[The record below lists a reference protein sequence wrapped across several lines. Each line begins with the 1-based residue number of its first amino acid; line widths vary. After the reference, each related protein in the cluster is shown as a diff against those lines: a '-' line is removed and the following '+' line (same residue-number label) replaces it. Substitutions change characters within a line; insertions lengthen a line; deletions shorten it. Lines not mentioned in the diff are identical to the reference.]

1 MQCARTEASKE
12 SAEGYESKREI
23 WLIRVFISHTLD
35 AILPFYYIFFL
46 FRFAFAP
53 TDATSHFLHGTIRI
67 WTRSRLTHSRKR
79 EKARPGGGR
88 GGARCRNVYQV
99 TFEDRPNRLDL
110 FNAWIFLTS
119 WPFVAIRWTR
129 KMRTIM
135 SPYRLQMCVVTL
147 CDQKSVRVP
156 TIVKANGEFHWMWE
170 RM

>member
-1 MQCARTEASKE
+1 MHALRHLRSRQKDMSRRGKYDLFAYSYRIRWTLFYLFITFSSCFALLLLQLMLPVIFCTERSEFEPARD
-12 SAEGYESKREI
+12 
-23 WLIRVFISHTLD
+23 SHT
-35 AILPFYYIFFL
+35 
-46 FRFAFAP
+46 R
-53 TDATSHFLHGTIRI
+53 GKE
-67 WTRSRLTHSRKR
+67 RKR
-79 EKARPGGGR
+79 GRGGGR